1 MPELTGRFYPDNGT
15 EVVGYS
21 GKFAGRTFGSRGA
34 QSRGAKR
41 AAGNPDSSGIPAAR
55 LVMPG

>member
-1 MPELTGRFYPDNGT
+1 MPEVTGEFYPDNGN

-34 QSRGAKR
+34 QRRGAKR
-41 AAGNPDSSGIPAAR
+41 TAGVPGNSGIPAAR
-55 LVMPG
+55 VVMPR

>member
-1 MPELTGRFYPDNGT
+1 MPKLTVESEPDNSN

-34 QSRGAKR
+34 QRR
-41 AAGNPDSSGIPAAR
+41 
-55 LVMPG
+55 